1 MKPWAISGAIIL
13 MSAAAL
19 AGCGTGAPGQS
30 THPTAQATSGRV
42 THHTAKR
49 SGRPTL
55 STAPRFNPQSIDM
68 VSPSVGW
75 AWSQDAVWWTRDG
88 GRHWIVETPTTLPH
102 DSTLTVQVVSQNVA
116 WVAVANNLTPT
127 PPFPVWITTTHGTL
141 WDRTTSLPHNDYG
154 VSFISAVSAHVAWM
168 ATDLVGASGT
178 ESMVLDA
185 TMDGGKIWTTLPS
198 SVSSQMMAQPDAHP
212 KSAHPIPLFGDK
224 SGIVFASPREGF
236 ITGGQTGQTAES
248 AMLWRTIDGGDNWNR
263 VPLEARQG
271 EVLNWT
277 FPPTFFNA
285 QNGVMAVQVNNTEV
299 ATYATHNGGRR
310 WTSGPSLPFS
320 TQLGGPLWSFATM
333 DSGLYLAMTIN
344 VHGSV
349 TGATLYKTSN
359 GGRSWLPL
367 SPRPLPLRHLK
378 TLDEVSA
385 TTAFAVTRTDGRSV
399 IWETQDG
406 GRTWNARS
414 PS

>member
-224 SGIVFASPREGF
+224 SGRHRVRLAA
-236 ITGGQTGQTAES
+236 GG
-248 AMLWRTIDGGDNWNR
+248 LYHRRPDGSDR
-263 VPLEARQG
+263 RKRY
-271 EVLNWT
+271 
-277 FPPTFFNA
+277 
-285 QNGVMAVQVNNTEV
+285 AV
-299 ATYATHNGGRR
+299 ADHRR
-310 WTSGPSLPFS
+310 WR
-320 TQLGGPLWSFATM
+320 QLEP
-333 DSGLYLAMTIN
+333 
-344 VHGSV
+344 
-349 TGATLYKTSN
+349 GA
-359 GGRSWLPL
+359 
-367 SPRPLPLRHLK
+367 
-378 TLDEVSA
+378 
-385 TTAFAVTRTDGRSV
+385 
-399 IWETQDG
+399 
-406 GRTWNARS
+406 ARS
-414 PS
+414 PAGRGVELDIPAHVLQCSERRHGCSSEQYGGRYLCHP